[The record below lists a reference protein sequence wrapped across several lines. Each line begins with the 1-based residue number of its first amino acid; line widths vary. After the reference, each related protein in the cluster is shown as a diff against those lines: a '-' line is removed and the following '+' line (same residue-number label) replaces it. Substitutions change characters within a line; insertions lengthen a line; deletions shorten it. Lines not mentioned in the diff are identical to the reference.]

1 MVDPRVYPPKANVE
15 LADVVRRF
23 GPQYVSQYGQRM
35 MPSQK
40 KALSDIAACCT
51 PELGDGSTTATTA
64 IRRSG
69 TTTAAG
75 TGRAPNA
82 MEARPVSGSKSVKP
96 SCCRATIFTPS

>member
-23 GPQYVSQYGQRM
+23 GPQYVSQYGHRM

-51 PELGDGSTTATTA
+51 PELG
-64 IRRSG
+64 
-69 TTTAAG
+69 
-75 TGRAPNA
+75 GRLYRCDDCEETFWQLPLLPQPGLPQMPWQPGPAVA
-82 MEARPVSGSKSVKP
+82 
-96 SCCRATIFTPS
+96 